1 MELRLDGKVAL
12 VTGASRGIGKAI
24 ATHFAAA
31 GAKVMI
37 SSRKHDALVEARK
50 DMVGD
55 VEVFAANAR
64 HPPTHQLARQRRT
77 HPGVRR
83 HQLFGVQWTAAVQS
97 RRFTPRKRAALLSLF
112 VS

>member
-24 ATHFAAA
+24 ATQFAAA

-50 DMVGD
+50 D
-55 VEVFAANAR
+55 
-64 HPPTHQLARQRRT
+64 
-77 HPGVRR
+77 
-83 HQLFGVQWTAAVQS
+83 S
-97 RRFTPRKRAALLSLF
+97 RGEKGRAALAPINKEALRRGL
-112 VS
+112 